1 MKQYGRRHPR
11 WEFSLWRV
19 VFFVAMTVIA
29 LAVLVVR
36 LVQVQLLHGE
46 EYRAAAQANQIRL
59 IPVAAPRGLIF
70 DRHGKVVVRS
80 RPEFVVAL
88 IPSLVKNIDAEL
100 KTVAQTI
107 GVPVAKLQEQL
118 LHHNGVNYKDF
129 DEVAVYEPYGPVILA
144 SDIPVAKVSRLSEL
158 LNDLPGVD
166 VEVQAVRNYPYGSEG
181 SAVFGYVGQITP
193 TEYKRLRSQGYSM
206 NDVIGKDG
214 IEYQYD
220 KYLRGEPGGQR
231 IVVDSQSQVVPNI
244 KLPPKQPVPGD
255 SLVLNIDWRLQQ
267 IADQAL
273 EHGIKSWTGGKKSLG
288 GAVVIL
294 DPWSGRVLALSSYPR
309 YDPNAFA
316 SNDYKEIAHY
326 LLDPMD
332 PLFDRAIDAAT
343 PTGSTFK
350 MITGS
355 AVLTAGLVKA
365 NQIIYDSGSWNCYG
379 AQFVDLAAGG
389 LGNTNFVHA
398 LAASSDGY
406 FYHMGWLLGN
416 DRLRK
421 FAQAYGIGQKTGID
435 LPGEFAGNYPTNAWM
450 MKVAGVPLEPSDVCS
465 LAIGQGALQ
474 ATPLQMANVESAVIN
489 GGTLYKPQ
497 VVAQIRDPQG
507 HVVKTFHPEIIRHV
521 PVTPESLQAVR
532 AGMDQ
537 VTEPWGTAYGLKI
550 DGLPYGGKTGTAET
564 GNGSGANTTWFV
576 AYAPANHPKIAM
588 AVFVDRSGGYG
599 SEVAAP
605 IAREIMIKYFKIKN
619 PGPGY

>member
-1 MKQYGRRHPR
+1 
-11 WEFSLWRV
+11 
-19 VFFVAMTVIA
+19 MTTIAVII
-29 LAVLVVR
+29 VVVR
-36 LVQVQLLHGE
+36 LVNVQIVNGE
-46 EYRAAAQANQIRL
+46 DYRSAAQANQVRL
-59 IPVAAPRGLIF
+59 IPVAAPRGLVY
-70 DRHGKVVVRS
+70 DRNGQVVVRS

-88 IPSLVKNIDAEL
+88 IPSLVKDIDAEL
-100 KTVAQTI
+100 RTVAQTI
-107 GVPVAKLQEQL
+107 GVPAAKLKEQL
-118 LHHNGVNYKDF
+118 LHHHGVNYKNF

-144 SDIPVAKVSRLSEL
+144 EDIPVAKVSRLSEI

-166 VEVQAVRNYPYGSEG
+166 VEVSAVRDYPHGSEG
-181 SAVFGYVGQITP
+181 SAIFGYVGQITP
-193 TEYKRLRSQGYSM
+193 DEYKRLRSQGYSM
-206 NDVIGKDG
+206 NDVVGKDG
-214 IEYQYD
+214 IEYEYD
-220 KYLRGEPGGQR
+220 KYLRGQPGGQR
-231 IVVDSQSQVVPNI
+231 IVVDSQSQVVPSI

-255 SLVLNIDWRLQQ
+255 SLVLNIDWRLQR
-267 IADQAL
+267 IADEAL
-273 EHGIKSWTGGKKSLG
+273 EHGIKSWTGGKRELG

-294 DPWSGRVLALSSYPR
+294 DPWNGKVRAIASYPR

-316 SNDYKEIAHY
+316 SNDYKRIAHY

-355 AVLTAGLVKA
+355 GVLSAGLVKVK
-365 NQIIYDSGSWNCYG
+365 QTIYDSGAWNCYG
-379 AQFVDLAAGG
+379 AEFVDIASGG
-389 LGNTNFVHA
+389 LGATSFVHA

-421 FAQAYGIGQKTGID
+421 YAQSYGIGQKTGID

-474 ATPLQMANVESAVIN
+474 ATPLQMARVESAVVN

-497 VVAQIRDPQG
+497 VVAQVRDLQG
-507 HVVKTFHPEIIRHV
+507 HIIKSFSPQVERHV
-521 PVTPESLQAVR
+521 DVTPESLKAVR
-532 AGMDQ
+532 EGMDQ

-550 DGLPYGGKTGTAET
+550 NGLPYGGKTGTAET

-576 AYAPANHPKIAM
+576 AYAPANHAKIAM

-599 SEVAAP
+599 ASVAAP
-605 IAREIMIKYFKIKN
+605 IAREIMIKYFKIKD

>member
-1 MKQYGRRHPR
+1 
-11 WEFSLWRV
+11 
-19 VFFVAMTVIA
+19 MTVIA
-29 LAVLVVR
+29 VIVVVVR
-36 LVQVQLLHGE
+36 LVQVQIVHGE

-59 IPVAAPRGLIF
+59 IPVAAPRGLIY
-70 DRHGKVVVRS
+70 DRNGRVVVRS

-88 IPSLVKNIDAEL
+88 IPSLVKDIDSEL
-100 KTVAQTI
+100 RTVAQTI

-118 LHHNGVNYKDF
+118 LHHHGVNYKNF

-144 SDIPVAKVSRLSEL
+144 EDIPVAKVSRLEEIV
-158 LNDLPGVD
+158 NDLPGVD
-166 VEVQAVRNYPYGSEG
+166 VEVQAVRNYPHGSEG

-193 TEYKRLRSQGYSM
+193 DEYKRLRSQGYSM
-206 NDVIGKDG
+206 NDVVGKDG
-214 IEYQYD
+214 IEYEYD
-220 KYLRGEPGGQR
+220 KYLRGEPGGRR
-231 IVVDSQSQVVPNI
+231 IVVDSQSQVVPGI

-267 IADQAL
+267 IADEAL
-273 EHGIKSWTGGKKSLG
+273 EHGIKSWTGGKRELG

-294 DPWSGRVLALSSYPR
+294 DPWNGKVRAIASYPR

-316 SNDYKEIAHY
+316 SNDYKKIAHY

-355 AVLTAGLVKA
+355 GVLSAGLVKV
-365 NQIIYDSGSWNCYG
+365 NQTIYDSGAWNCYG
-379 AQFVDLAAGG
+379 AEFVDIASGG
-389 LGNTNFVHA
+389 LGATSFVHA

-421 FAQAYGIGQKTGID
+421 YAQDYGIGQKTGID

-474 ATPLQMANVESAVIN
+474 ATPLQMARVESAVVN

-497 VVAQIRDPQG
+497 VVAQIRDQQG
-507 HVVKTFHPEIIRHV
+507 HIVKTFQPEVVRHV
-521 PVTPESLQAVR
+521 DVTPESLKAVR
-532 AGMDQ
+532 EGMDQ

-550 DGLPYGGKTGTAET
+550 NGLPYGGKTGTAET

-576 AYAPANHPKIAM
+576 AYAPANHAKIAM

-599 SEVAAP
+599 ASVAAP
-605 IAREIMIKYFKIKN
+605 IAREIMIKYFKIKD

>member
-1 MKQYGRRHPR
+1 MNKGRRNSR
-11 WEFSLWRV
+11 WEFSPWRV
-19 VFFVAMTVIA
+19 AFFVAMTT
-29 LAVLVVR
+29 LAVIVVVVR
-36 LVQVQLLHGE
+36 LVQVQIVHGE

-59 IPVAAPRGLIF
+59 IPVAAPRGLVF
-70 DRHGKVVVRS
+70 DRNGKVIVRS

-88 IPSLVKNIDAEL
+88 IPSLVKNVDSEL

-107 GVPVAKLQEQL
+107 DVPVAKLQQQL
-118 LHHNGVNYKDF
+118 LHHNGVNYKNF
-129 DEVAVYEPYGPVILA
+129 DEVTVYEPYGPVILA

-166 VEVQAVRNYPYGSEG
+166 VEVQAVRNYPYGSDG

-193 TEYKRLRSQGYSM
+193 EEYKRLRSQGYSM

-214 IEYQYD
+214 IEYEYD
-220 KYLRGEPGGQR
+220 KYLRGQPGGQR

-267 IADQAL
+267 IADEAL
-273 EHGIKSWTGGKKSLG
+273 EHGIKSWTGGKRTLG

-316 SNDYKEIAHY
+316 STDYDRIAKY

-355 AVLTAGLVKA
+355 AVLSAGLVKV
-365 NQIIYDSGSWNCYG
+365 NQMIYDSGAWNCYG
-379 AQFVDLAAGG
+379 AQFVDIASGG

-421 FAQAYGIGQKTGID
+421 YAQDYGIGQKTGID
-435 LPGEFAGNYPTNAWM
+435 LPGEFSGNYPTNAWM
-450 MKVAGVPLEPSDVCS
+450 LKVAGVPLEPSDVCS

-474 ATPLQMANVESAVIN
+474 ATPLQMANVESAVVN

-497 VVAQIRDPQG
+497 VVEEIRDPQG
-507 HVVKTFHPEIIRHV
+507 HVIKQFDPQVIRHV
-521 PVTPESLQAVR
+521 HVTPESLKAVR
-532 AGMDQ
+532 EGMDQ

-576 AYAPANHPKIAM
+576 AYAPANHAKIAM

-599 SEVAAP
+599 ASVAAP
-605 IAREIMIKYFKIKN
+605 IAREIMINYFKIKN

>member
-1 MKQYGRRHPR
+1 MKRYGRPAQ
-11 WEFSLWRV
+11 WQFSPWRLG
-19 VFFVAMTVIA
+19 FFIAMTTIAVII
-29 LAVLVVR
+29 VVVR
-36 LVQVQLLHGE
+36 LVNVQIVNGE
-46 EYRAAAQANQIRL
+46 DYRSAAQANQVRL
-59 IPVAAPRGLIF
+59 IPVAAPRGLIY
-70 DRHGKVVVRS
+70 DRNGQVVVRS

-88 IPSLVKNIDAEL
+88 IPSLVKDIDSEL
-100 KTVAQTI
+100 RTVAQTI
-107 GVPVAKLQEQL
+107 GVPASKLKEQL
-118 LHHNGVNYKDF
+118 LHHHGVNYKNF

-144 SDIPVAKVSRLSEL
+144 EDIPVAKVSRLSEI

-166 VEVQAVRNYPYGSEG
+166 VEVSAVRDYPHGSEG

-193 TEYKRLRSQGYSM
+193 DEYKRLRSQGYSM
-206 NDVIGKDG
+206 NDVVGKDG
-214 IEYQYD
+214 IEYEYD
-220 KYLRGEPGGQR
+220 KYLRGQPGGQR
-231 IVVDSQSQVVPNI
+231 IVVDSQSQVVPSI

-255 SLVLNIDWRLQQ
+255 SLVLNIDWRLQR
-267 IADQAL
+267 IADEAL
-273 EHGIKSWTGGKKSLG
+273 EHGIKSWTGGKRELG

-294 DPWSGRVLALSSYPR
+294 DPWNGKVRAIASYPR

-316 SNDYKEIAHY
+316 SNDYKRIAHY

-355 AVLTAGLVKA
+355 GVLSSGLVKV
-365 NQIIYDSGSWNCYG
+365 NQTIYDSGAWNCYG
-379 AQFVDLAAGG
+379 AEFVDIASGG
-389 LGNTNFVHA
+389 LGATSFVHA

-421 FAQAYGIGQKTGID
+421 YAQSYGIGQKTGID

-474 ATPLQMANVESAVIN
+474 ATPLQMARVESAVVN

-497 VVAQIRDPQG
+497 VVAQVRDLQG
-507 HVVKTFHPEIIRHV
+507 HIVKSFSPQVVRHV
-521 PVTPESLQAVR
+521 DVTPESLKAVR
-532 AGMDQ
+532 EGMDQ

-576 AYAPANHPKIAM
+576 AYAPANHAKIAM

-599 SEVAAP
+599 ASVAAP
-605 IAREIMIKYFKIKN
+605 IAREIMIKYFRIKD

>member
-1 MKQYGRRHPR
+1 
-11 WEFSLWRV
+11 
-19 VFFVAMTVIA
+19 
-29 LAVLVVR
+29 
-36 LVQVQLLHGE
+36 
-46 EYRAAAQANQIRL
+46 
-59 IPVAAPRGLIF
+59 
-70 DRHGKVVVRS
+70 
-80 RPEFVVAL
+80 
-88 IPSLVKNIDAEL
+88 
-100 KTVAQTI
+100 
-107 GVPVAKLQEQL
+107 
-118 LHHNGVNYKDF
+118 
-129 DEVAVYEPYGPVILA
+129 
-144 SDIPVAKVSRLSEL
+144 VSRLSEI

-166 VEVQAVRNYPYGSEG
+166 VEVSAVRDYPHGSEG

-193 TEYKRLRSQGYSM
+193 DEYKRLRSQGYSM
-206 NDVIGKDG
+206 NDVVGKDG
-214 IEYQYD
+214 IEYEYD
-220 KYLRGEPGGQR
+220 KYLRGQPGGQR
-231 IVVDSQSQVVPNI
+231 IVVDSQSQVVPSI

-267 IADQAL
+267 IADEAL
-273 EHGIKSWTGGKKSLG
+273 EHGIKSWTGGKRQLG

-294 DPWSGRVLALSSYPR
+294 DPWNGKVRAIASYPR

-316 SNDYKEIAHY
+316 SNDYKRIAHY

-355 AVLTAGLVKA
+355 GVLSAGLVKV
-365 NQIIYDSGSWNCYG
+365 NQTIYDSGAWNCYG
-379 AQFVDLAAGG
+379 AEFVDIASGG
-389 LGNTNFVHA
+389 LGATSFVHA

-421 FAQAYGIGQKTGID
+421 YAQSYGIGQKTGID

-474 ATPLQMANVESAVIN
+474 ATPLQMARVESAVVN

-497 VVAQIRDPQG
+497 VVAQVRDPQG
-507 HVVKTFHPEIIRHV
+507 HVIKSFPPQVVRHV
-521 PVTPESLQAVR
+521 DVTPESLKAVR
-532 AGMDQ
+532 EGMDQ

-576 AYAPANHPKIAM
+576 AYAPANHAKIAM

-599 SEVAAP
+599 ASVAAP